1 MQKTESPKNKMIV
14 GSMGT
19 TFEMPNG
26 LADSIHHGETAENA
40 EFNQDSRNGS
50 IIQMN

>member
-1 MQKTESPKNKMIV
+1 MQKTESPKHKMIV
-14 GSMGT
+14 ASPGT

-26 LADSIHHGETAENA
+26 LGASIHHGETAENA

-50 IIQMN
+50 ILQMN